1 MNLEKNL
8 TKVVNMMDQ
17 HSQME
22 ENTYKN
28 SLISLENDIDTLK
41 RNHAKGNSSRI
52 ICSHNMIVS
61 LQKSLVCN
69 KNYTKRYIR
78 WVCIYQLPS
87 SLAHLYH
94 NIFVDYTN
102 CKDYF
107 DEGINKSG
115 QYYILKNGAVIQVSC
130 FFEGM
135 DYETCY
141 DYFKVGFNSSGLYYV
156 YVDGISYQI
165 NCNFESGMSY
175 DTKEKFL
182 CRILCFVEWYLD

>member
-1 MNLEKNL
+1 MFIYY
-8 TKVVNMMDQ
+8 VVNTESRRSG
-17 HSQME
+17 H
-22 ENTYKN
+22 Y
-28 SLISLENDIDTLK
+28 LEMGSTTMLSKYVI
-41 RNHAKGNSSRI
+41 
-52 ICSHNMIVS
+52 
-61 LQKSLVCN
+61 
-69 KNYTKRYIR
+69 
-78 WVCIYQLPS
+78 IYQKFNTTS
-87 SLAHLYH
+87 Y
-94 NIFVDYTN
+94 IFLDYTN

-107 DEGINKSG
+107 DKGINKSG

-175 DTKEKFL
+175 DTKE
-182 CRILCFVEWYLD
+182 